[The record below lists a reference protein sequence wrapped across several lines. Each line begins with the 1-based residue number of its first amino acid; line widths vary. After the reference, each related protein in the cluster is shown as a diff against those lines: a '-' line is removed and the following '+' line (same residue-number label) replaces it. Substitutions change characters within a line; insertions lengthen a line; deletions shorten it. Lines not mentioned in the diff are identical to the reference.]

1 MQLENVTHCSSS
13 KRNVNIS
20 GYLVIKLMQLFDVQ
34 EEEEYKSLTLI
45 IPLVP
50 IISTFL
56 LMSMVRVVTSESMES
71 RTVVLI

>member
-34 EEEEYKSLTLI
+34 EEDYKSLTLI

-56 LMSMVRVVTSESMES
+56 LMSMVRVVTSESIES
-71 RTVVLI
+71 RTVVFI

>member
-20 GYLVIKLMQLFDVQ
+20 GYLVIKLMQLSDVQ
-34 EEEEYKSLTLI
+34 YKSLTLI

-56 LMSMVRVVTSESMES
+56 LMSMVRVVTSESIES
-71 RTVVLI
+71 RTVVFI

>member
-20 GYLVIKLMQLFDVQ
+20 GYLVIKLMQLSDVQ
-34 EEEEYKSLTLI
+34 EVYKSLTLI
-45 IPLVP
+45 IPFVP

-56 LMSMVRVVTSESMES
+56 LMSMVRVVTSESIES
-71 RTVVLI
+71 RTVVFI

>member
-13 KRNVNIS
+13 KRNVSIS

-34 EEEEYKSLTLI
+34 EEYKSLTLI

-56 LMSMVRVVTSESMES
+56 LMSMVRVVTSESIES
-71 RTVVLI
+71 RTVVFI

>member
-13 KRNVNIS
+13 KRNVNIG

-34 EEEEYKSLTLI
+34 EEEYKSLTLI

-56 LMSMVRVVTSESMES
+56 LMSMVRVVTSESIES
-71 RTVVLI
+71 RTVVFI

>member
-34 EEEEYKSLTLI
+34 EECKSLTLI

-71 RTVVLI
+71 RTVVFI

>member
-20 GYLVIKLMQLFDVQ
+20 GYLVIKLMQLYNVQ
-34 EEEEYKSLTLI
+34 EVYKSLTLI
-45 IPLVP
+45 IPFVP

-56 LMSMVRVVTSESMES
+56 LMSMVSVVTSESIES
-71 RTVVLI
+71 RTVVFI

>member
-13 KRNVNIS
+13 KRNVSIS

-34 EEEEYKSLTLI
+34 EEYKSLTLI

-71 RTVVLI
+71 RTVVFI

>member
-13 KRNVNIS
+13 KRNVSIS

>member
-20 GYLVIKLMQLFDVQ
+20 GYLVIKLMQLSDVQ
-34 EEEEYKSLTLI
+34 EVYKSLTLI
-45 IPLVP
+45 IPFVP

-56 LMSMVRVVTSESMES
+56 LMSMVRVVTSESIES

>member
-20 GYLVIKLMQLFDVQ
+20 GCLVIKLMQLFDVQ
-34 EEEEYKSLTLI
+34 EEYKSLTLI

-56 LMSMVRVVTSESMES
+56 LMSMVRVVTSESIES
-71 RTVVLI
+71 RTVVFI